1 MIETKEGTILQE
13 GLYQRDGVTLYM
25 HVLACHIPKFMKFLK
40 TKNLYLRWFS
50 CSSVEKKNHNHVQ
63 LFYRGTTMGGG
74 DSSKPVAYEICSYEN
89 RQLYYY
95 VNETPLTYS
104 KKHTNF

>member
-1 MIETKEGTILQE
+1 
-13 GLYQRDGVTLYM
+13 
-25 HVLACHIPKFMKFLK
+25 
-40 TKNLYLRWFS
+40 
-50 CSSVEKKNHNHVQ
+50 
-63 LFYRGTTMGGG
+63 MGGG